1 MRSREIDVLRI
12 PTGFRLK
19 AQGCPALAR
28 KGGATLGWRSKKQ
41 QPQRGCASFSN
52 LQWQDRERRTEA
64 QPRWGPTRLIQAQRA
79 KESSPPIYRW
89 ERITTQ
95 KQVPS
100 GTKED
105 HCL

>member
-1 MRSREIDVLRI
+1 VRSREIDVLRI

-41 QPQRGCASFSN
+41 QP
-52 LQWQDRERRTEA
+52 
-64 QPRWGPTRLIQAQRA
+64 RWGPMRLIQAQRA
-79 KESSPPIYRW
+79 KENSPPIYRW

-105 HCL
+105 PRL